1 MTSLRSFE
9 VRSSSVTQA
18 SPNRSRIASQPA
30 RRDVVAG
37 EAAAREFLLALG
49 IDPDD
54 PTTPDLART
63 PRRFAS
69 AYAELLT
76 PRSFDFTTFDNVEG
90 YDEPVVV
97 RGIPV
102 HSVCEHHLLPF
113 VGTAHVAYL
122 PADRIVGLSKLAR
135 LVEHFARRLQT
146 QERLT
151 VQVAD
156 ALDQQLAPQGVGV
169 IIEATHTCMTL
180 RGAQAG
186 PASTITSALRGTLR
200 DDAAARSEFLS
211 LMNRG
216 SA

>member
-1 MTSLRSFE
+1 MPSLRSVD
-9 VRSSSVTQA
+9 VRPPGVKQA
-18 SPNRSRIASQPA
+18 SPHRLRIAPQPV
-30 RRDVVAG
+30 RRDLVAG
-37 EAAAREFLLALG
+37 EAAAREFLRALG
-49 IDPDD
+49 IDADD
-54 PTTPDLART
+54 PTTPDLALT
-63 PRRFAS
+63 PRRFAC

-76 PRSFDFTTFDNVEG
+76 PRAFDFATFDNVEG

-113 VGTAHVAYL
+113 VGTAHVGYL
-122 PADRIVGLSKLAR
+122 PADRIVGLSKLPR

-156 ALDQQLAPQGVGV
+156 ALDQHLSPRGVGV
-169 IIEATHTCMTL
+169 VIEATHSCMTL

-186 PASTITSALRGTLR
+186 PTSTITSALRGSLR
-200 DDAAARSEFLS
+200 EDAASGSDFKS
-211 LMNRG
+211 LVNRG
-216 SA
+216 S